1 MKMVNEILILSS
13 VRYTRY
19 THGTILYRAF
29 DNLENMIMMNCD
41 KNLNRSFTYKMT
53 VKFKAKK
60 KKSDNKL

>member
-13 VRYTRY
+13 VRYTV
-19 THGTILYRAF
+19 LYRAF
-29 DNLENMIMMNCD
+29 DNLKNIIMMNCD

-60 KKSDNKL
+60 KK